1 MPLSMSALHFFDED
15 LDDGDSKDQR
25 HPGELVPRK
34 QTQLHI
40 DYKQMG
46 VGGINSW
53 GTWPL
58 EQYRLN
64 DKTYSFRFKVT
75 PVKK

>member
-1 MPLSMSALHFFDED
+1 LDEGDNKNQTHTREIKARPFTVLS
-15 LDDGDSKDQR
+15 
-25 HPGELVPRK
+25 
-34 QTQLHI
+34 I

-58 EQYRLN
+58 EQYCLPYK
-64 DKTYSFRFKVT
+64 DYSYRFLIK
-75 PVKK
+75 PFSK